1 MRKTPDIIQEFFS
14 FNPYLT
20 FMKRQTVFTLLIIA
34 FVLSFFVTPLGDY
47 SKIILNRVFATSPT
61 IITPEKRGKIAD
73 YDWKLKDENWKFINF
88 EEAKGKVVFI
98 TFWTSWHMPSQ
109 AQLKDVQY
117 LFDTYGDKMKFY
129 VITNEERAPVELF
142 MNEQGYTFPV
152 TYQIIGEPSPIS
164 LLKPPGSYL
173 IDKDG
178 SIIIHQN
185 AIADWDNEKI
195 NNLLNELIS
204 E

>member
-1 MRKTPDIIQEFFS
+1 
-14 FNPYLT
+14 
-20 FMKRQTVFTLLIIA
+20 MKRQTFFTLLIMA

-47 SKIILNRVFATSPT
+47 SKIMLNRVFATSPT
-61 IITPEKRGKIAD
+61 IIKLDKRGKIAN
-73 YDWKLKDENWKFINF
+73 YDWKLKDGNWKFINF
-88 EEAKGKVVFI
+88 NEAKGKVAFV

-109 AQLKDVQY
+109 AQLKDIQY

-142 MNEQGYTFPV
+142 MSEQGYTFPV

-164 LLKPPGSYL
+164 LLKPPGSYV
-173 IDKDG
+173 IDKTG
-178 SIIIHQN
+178 TIVIHQN
-185 AIADWDNEKI
+185 AIADWSNDKVNK
-195 NNLLNELIS
+195 LLNELIS

>member
-1 MRKTPDIIQEFFS
+1 MT
-14 FNPYLT
+14 
-20 FMKRQTVFTLLIIA
+20 RQTVFTLLIIA
-34 FVLSFFVTPLGDY
+34 FVISFFVTPLGDY
-47 SKIILNRVFATSPT
+47 SKIMLNRAFATSPT
-61 IITPEKRGKIAD
+61 IIKSENRGKVTD
-73 YDWKLKDENWKFINF
+73 YDWKLKDQNWKFFNF
-88 EEAKGKVVFI
+88 EEAKGKVTFI

-117 LFDTYGDKMKFY
+117 LYDTYGDKMKFY

-142 MNEQGYTFPV
+142 MEEQGYTFPV

-173 IDKDG
+173 IDKTG
-178 SIIIHQN
+178 SIVIHQN
-185 AIADWDNEKI
+185 AIADWDNDKVDK
-195 NNLLNELIS
+195 LLNQLIA

>member
-1 MRKTPDIIQEFFS
+1 M
-14 FNPYLT
+14 
-20 FMKRQTVFTLLIIA
+20 A

-47 SKIILNRVFATSPT
+47 SKIMLNRVFATSPT
-61 IITPEKRGKIAD
+61 IIKLDKRGKISN

-88 EEAKGKVVFI
+88 NEAKGKVAFV

-109 AQLKDVQY
+109 AQLKDIQY
-117 LFDTYGDKMKFY
+117 LFDTYGDKVKFY

-142 MNEQGYTFPV
+142 MSEQGYTFPV

-164 LLKPPGSYL
+164 LLKPPGSYV
-173 IDKDG
+173 IDKTG
-178 SIIIHQN
+178 TIVIHQN
-185 AIADWDNEKI
+185 AIADCSNEKV
-195 NNLLNELIS
+195 NKLLNELIS